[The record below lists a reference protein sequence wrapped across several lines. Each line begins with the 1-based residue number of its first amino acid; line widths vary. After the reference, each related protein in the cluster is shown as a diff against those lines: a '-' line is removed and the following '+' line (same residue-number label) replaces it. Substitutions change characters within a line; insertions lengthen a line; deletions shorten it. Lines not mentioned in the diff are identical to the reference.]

1 METNPNLK
9 IAAQLLKEI
18 AKNATDATAFKV
30 QDDIEPNR
38 IYLFPDEERRSSRGS
53 SYPVFYHSEQVVDIC
68 RALGLNFWIE
78 AQRDG
83 DRATFEV
90 DIF

>member
-18 AKNATDATAFKV
+18 AKNSTDATAFKV

-38 IYLFPDEERRSSRGS
+38 IYLVPDEERRSSRGS
-53 SYPVFYHSEQVVDIC
+53 SYSVFYHTERVVDIC

-78 AQRDG
+78 AQCDG

-90 DIF
+90 NIY